1 MPRGGRRP
9 NSGRRKGSK
18 NKRLRRMLAIDGV
31 HVSELARQHT
41 EEAVRELVEVMRTSK
56 SEPAR
61 ISAATALL
69 DRGWGKPTVQV
80 DVSARSRVDLVYRS
94 EAEFRQALIDR
105 GLPPRLL
112 PPTLVPDAVTEGE
125 DSEGNDDD
133 HAPRVPDRGR

>member
-1 MPRGGRRP
+1 MFATDR
-9 NSGRRKGSK
+9 
-18 NKRLRRMLAIDGV
+18 V

-41 EEAVRELVEVMRTSK
+41 ERAVKELAEIMRTSR
-56 SEPAR
+56 SEFAR
-61 ISAATALL
+61 MSAATALL

-80 DVSARSRVDLVYRS
+80 DISARSHVDFVYRN

-112 PPTLVPDAVTEGE
+112 PPTLVPDEVTEGE

>member
-1 MPRGGRRP
+1 M
-9 NSGRRKGSK
+9 GSK

-112 PPTLVPDAVTEGE
+112 PPTLVPDEVTEGE

>member
-112 PPTLVPDAVTEGE
+112 PPTLVPDEVTEGE